1 MRLRRKAWALPEL
14 LESDLFIEDPREFK
28 GRWNEIF
35 NNENDICLEL
45 GCGKGRFME
54 NIADAIIL
62 IGMSVAVW
70 IFAWTGKK
78 INRAEGAIMV
88 ALYAGYMGY
97 ICIR

>member
-1 MRLRRKAWALPEL
+1 MAIGNVIGSNLFNIL
-14 LESDLFIEDPREFK
+14 LV
-28 GRWNEIF
+28 
-35 NNENDICLEL
+35 L
-45 GCGKGRFME
+45 GIAGTISPMEVLME